1 MVRADDWVRSS
12 LAGAVNRGETMS
24 TLTWRTPTELARRV
38 AVVAAVLVAG
48 VLNGYALG
56 NDAAQGS
63 RYLWASIAAA
73 VPVALLFAVL
83 AELRPRTA
91 LLGLVGLLAG
101 FLDLAVAS
109 ARSTRPELLTVAF
122 GCVFAV
128 GLTMALSDRGRFRD
142 VLEGWLLAY
151 VGLAF
156 IFEMSMP
163 LHNL

>member
-1 MVRADDWVRSS
+1 
-12 LAGAVNRGETMS
+12 MS
-24 TLTWRTPTELARRV
+24 TLTWKTPTNLARRV

-56 NDAAQGS
+56 SDAAQGS
-63 RYLWASIAAA
+63 RYLWAGVVAA

-109 ARSTRPELLTVAF
+109 ARSTRPELLPVAF
-122 GCVFAV
+122 GCMFAL
-128 GLTMALSDRGRFRD
+128 GLAMTLSGRGRFRD
-142 VLEGWLLAY
+142 VLEGWLVAY
-151 VGLAF
+151 VSLAF
-156 IFEMSMP
+156 IIEMSIP